1 MALATKQHLDK
12 HPRVFAAKDTRGIPA
27 LVLRDSLKM
36 SREELQRQATERR
49 HLQLHAKWLKDT
61 F

>member
-1 MALATKQHLDK
+1 MALATKQHPDK
-12 HPRVFAAKDTRGIPA
+12 HPRAFVAKDTRSIPA

-49 HLQLHAKWLKDT
+49 HLQLHVKWMKDT